1 MMKSTRPVFAL
12 LLLFVL
18 SGVAGLI
25 YQSIWSHYLGL
36 TLGHAAY
43 AQTLV
48 LAIFMGGMALGA
60 WLASRYTLRWRHLV
74 LAYAVV
80 ELAIG
85 VLGLVFHALFVG
97 YTDFSQSVLLPRLS
111 SITLAHAY
119 QWTSA
124 ALLITPQ
131 CILLGATFPL
141 LSAGL
146 LRTGLE
152 ADGQILGGLYFTNS
166 IGAAAGALLTTFV
179 LLPAMGMPGA
189 VMTAG
194 LLNILVALLAWA
206 IWKSLPEASTAVDA
220 PARAANAESAPV
232 SNDANDADLRRLGR
246 VLLLAAA
253 ITGASSFVYEIGW
266 VRMLNQALG
275 TTIHSFEL
283 MLAAFIF
290 GLACGGLWIRR
301 RGAAIADAIHYAGYA
316 QIFMGIAALLS
327 LVVFAQSFRWVGWL
341 MQALARTDQ
350 GYVLF
355 SAGSA
360 VVCLLV
366 MFPAAFFA
374 GMTLPLF
381 TLALLR
387 RGDGERAIGRVYAA
401 NTLGAIVGVLLMV
414 HVLTPLMG
422 VRLSVTLA
430 ALADA
435 ALGLYLIRCV
445 SPGRPTLGLAAG
457 AFATI
462 AALAVGVLGSRV
474 DPRQQISGVFRSG
487 VVTAG
492 PDIQVPF
499 LKDGK
504 TSTISLATTSG
515 GVSVIATNGKPD
527 ASLALDIRKA
537 DTPDEITMIMAGAL
551 PYLHH
556 PDPKRIAVIGW
567 GSGLTT
573 HTLAGHFAPELI
585 ETIEIESTMVD
596 GARLFGKRVARAYDD
611 PRSQLRVEDARTYFA
626 TGNRRYDVVVSEPS
640 NPWVSGVASLFTEE
654 FYRFVHRHLEDDG
667 VLVQWVQAY
676 ELNDKLLGTMMA
688 ALLEVYPDTELYV
701 TNATDFVLVA
711 HKGKR
716 SPLNWRAL
724 QDEPLRSELARVGL
738 SGPGDFMLRRVA
750 GPEVL
755 ATHLRGLDA
764 RPYSD
769 FYPVVSLEA
778 PRSRFKRESADAI
791 LSLVDGGLPV
801 LDILDRR
808 RVPASS
814 SVTDTRHGRFAERTV
829 MAAQIRNA
837 VLTRDPFVVDG
848 KRFVGVP
855 NDLKALLASS
865 SAPIADAGVQ
875 AWSQLAAGVADRT
888 LGLLPAQ
895 EQAGLWIAPSW
906 IDLSAEQHAAVRGLV
921 AIYAATAARDVDAM
935 GQSAFALLGAPEFR
949 KLDPYAQEQVLLIAQ
964 LAAIGDG
971 RKEVVGELEARYGKD
986 VPRSIPLR
994 YLRGFLK
1001 TWSEVG
1007 QRPVER

>member
-1 MMKSTRPVFAL
+1 MKSTRPVFAL

-18 SGVAGLI
+18 SGIAGLI

-48 LAIFMGGMALGA
+48 LGIFMGGMALGA
-60 WLASRYTLRWRHLV
+60 WLASRYTMRFRHLV

-85 VLGLVFHALFVG
+85 VLGLVFHGLFVG

-111 SITLAHAY
+111 STTLAHAW
-119 QWTSA
+119 QWASA

-131 CILLGATFPL
+131 CVLLGATFPL

-146 LRTGLE
+146 LRTRLE

-179 LLPAMGMPGA
+179 LLPAVGMPGS

-206 IWKSLPEASTAVDA
+206 IWKTLPEANA
-220 PARAANAESAPV
+220 PAPV
-232 SNDANDADLRRLGR
+232 AVADARGATPADDELKRLGR
-246 VLLLAAA
+246 VLLLASA

-301 RGAAIADAIHYAGYA
+301 RGAAIVDAVQYAGYA
-316 QIFMGIAALLS
+316 QILMGIAALLS
-327 LVVFAQSFRWVGWL
+327 LVAFAQSFRWVGWL
-341 MQALARTDQ
+341 MQALARTDG

-360 VVCLLV
+360 LVCLLV

-387 RGDGERAIGRVYAA
+387 RGDGERAIGRIYAA

-414 HVLTPLMG
+414 HVLTPLLG

-430 ALADA
+430 ALVDA

-445 SPGRPTLGLAAG
+445 SPGRRTVGLAVG
-457 AFATI
+457 AFATL
-462 AALAVGVLGSRV
+462 AALAVGMTGSRL
-474 DPRQQISGVFRSG
+474 DPQLQTSGVFRTG
-487 VVTAG
+487 VAASHAN
-492 PDIQVPF
+492 IRVPF

-504 TSTISLATTSG
+504 TSTISIATDG
-515 GVSVIATNGKPD
+515 KVSVIATNGKPD
-527 ASLALDIRKA
+527 ASLALDPAKPA
-537 DTPDEITMIMAGAL
+537 TPDEITMIMAGAL

-573 HTLAGHFAPELI
+573 HTLTGHPAVELI
-585 ETIEIESTMVD
+585 ETIEIESAMVD
-596 GARLFGKRVARAYDD
+596 GARLFGARVARAYDD

-626 TGNRRYDVVVSEPS
+626 TGNRRYDAVVSEPS

-654 FYRFVHRHLEDDG
+654 FYRFIHRHLEDDG

-688 ALLEVYPDTELYV
+688 ALLEVYPNTELYV
-701 TNATDFVLVA
+701 TNATDLVLVA
-711 HKGKR
+711 HKGA
-716 SPLNWRAL
+716 SAPPNWQAL
-724 QDEPLRSELARVGL
+724 QAEPLRSEMARVGL
-738 SGPGDFMLRRVA
+738 AGPGDFQLRRVA
-750 GPEVL
+750 GPAVL
-755 ATHLRGLDA
+755 AAHLRGLES

-769 FYPVVSLEA
+769 FYPVVSLQA
-778 PRSRFKRESADAI
+778 PRSRFKQEGADAI
-791 LSLVDGGLPV
+791 LSLVDSGLPV
-801 LDILDRR
+801 LDILEDRQ
-808 RVPASS
+808 VPASA
-814 SVTDTRHGRFAERTV
+814 SVSDARHGRFAQRTV
-829 MAAQIRNA
+829 LAAALGNA
-837 VLTRDPFVVDG
+837 LRARDPNLVDG
-848 KRFVGVP
+848 KRHAGVP
-855 NDLKALLASS
+855 NDLAALFATSS
-865 SAPIADAGVQ
+865 GSVADAGVA
-875 AWSQLAAGVADRT
+875 AWSELASGVAERT
-888 LGLLPAQ
+888 LGLLPAE
-895 EQAGLWIAPSW
+895 EQQGVWVAPAW
-906 IDLSAEQHAAVRGLV
+906 IDVSLAQHPAVRRLMAV
-921 AIYAATAARDVDAM
+921 YAAAAARDVAAM
-935 GQSAFALLGAPEFR
+935 ADSTSVLLGTPEYLN
-949 KLDPYAQEQVLLIAQ
+949 LDGYAREQVLLIAQ
-964 LAAIGDG
+964 LAAIGAG
-971 RKEVVGELEARYGKD
+971 RPADAKVLETRHGKD
-986 VPRSIPLR
+986 APASPRLR
-994 YLRGFLK
+994 YVRGFLQ
-1001 TWSEVG
+1001 TWVAG
-1007 QRPVER
+1007 G